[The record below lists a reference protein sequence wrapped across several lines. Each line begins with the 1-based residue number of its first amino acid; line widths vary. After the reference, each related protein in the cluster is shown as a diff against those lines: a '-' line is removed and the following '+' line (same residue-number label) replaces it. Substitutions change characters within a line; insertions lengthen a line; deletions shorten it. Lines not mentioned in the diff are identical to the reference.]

1 MPNTWNLPG
10 LGHGIGLRTK
20 HYGEILGLWPKVDF
34 FEAITE
40 NYLDTF
46 GRPLEILDEISARY
60 PFVLH
65 GVSLNIGSAD
75 PLDRAYLVK
84 VRALADRIG
93 ARWVSDHLCWT
104 GVLGRNV
111 HDLLPLP
118 LSPEALRHVA
128 ARVEEAQDVLG
139 RPLFLENPSTYL
151 EFESSTLPEEEFLSE
166 LTVRTGCGLL
176 VDVNNV
182 YVSSWN
188 HGWDA
193 ERYLDTLPADRIV
206 QVHLA
211 GHTDKGTH
219 LLDTHSDVAKD
230 EVLAL
235 YARLVART
243 GPVTTLF
250 EWDEDIPPLAT
261 VLHEAERARDAA
273 GKALAAV
280 EVSRAA

>member
-1 MPNTWNLPG
+1 M
-10 LGHGIGLRTK
+10 
-20 HYGEILGLWPKVDF
+20 
-34 FEAITE
+34 
-40 NYLDTF
+40 
-46 GRPLEILDEISARY
+46 
-60 PFVLH
+60 H

-75 PLDRAYLVK
+75 PLDHAYLRK
-84 VRALADRIG
+84 VRGLAERVR
-93 ARWVSDHLCWT
+93 APWVSDHLCWT

-111 HDLLPLP
+111 HDLLPCP
-118 LSPEALRHVA
+118 LSGSARHVA
-128 ARVEEAQDVLG
+128 ARSRSAGRPG

-151 EFESSTLPEEEFLSE
+151 EFESSTIPEEEFLSE
-166 LTVRTGCGLL
+166 LTQRTGCGLL

-219 LLDTHSDVAKD
+219 LLDTHSDVARD

-235 YARLVART
+235 YERLIART

-273 GKALAAV
+273 GKAL
-280 EVSRAA
+280 VSRAA